1 MDDSQPFQ
9 LDPALL
15 AGFAADQGYHLPT
28 AAADTG
34 APVVDPGGSTESLQK
49 VPKRA
54 RWKLPALIAGC
65 LIFGSVGGVVG
76 QFLTASPPAAAD
88 DAHKTTDA
96 KHDEAPHVDHHEQIE
111 DWIRA
116 GRYADALKLIP
127 ETPAVPD
134 HAAWYQRGLANEGL
148 KKFADARAAYER
160 ASDSE
165 GDPIQWAIAL
175 LGQVRC
181 HLATNDWDLARALL
195 SKVELRAGTQGFSE
209 ARIPSECAYLR
220 GRLDLQ
226 KLGIFPEPD
235 PLSAE
240 SVAWPT
246 FLTNVE
252 LYLDW
257 LIVKHAPDEHA
268 DHATAEHPPEKHGA
282 ASDTHGSPHLD
293 VHTSSGKDRE
303 VSATLP
309 STPLLALLKEL
320 AIAAGLT
327 FQYTPEQESKL
338 RGRSSPLEVDGTAFS
353 VVMTAL
359 VEPLGF
365 GWEATAEN
373 LRLIPMAPEPK
384 PVLRDRA
391 RRAFKQS
398 VVLAPEHPFARRALL
413 AAANLDFH
421 EQKYPQASSS
431 YRRLQE
437 SHRLGDDILG
447 AVYNL
452 GLTQLK
458 LKNPIAAREIFL
470 DLVDRSGSGRWTDL
484 GWYWMG
490 RADLDAGD
498 IRSAFRPLRNALAG
512 KSKDARS
519 AATIGIVA
527 CHLLQGDTEEALEVH
542 RKLKIAPFE
551 SHAPYSKLFDELF
564 RYRTTPTDLRATN
577 LNEAIAACGE
587 AKTLGPAGLF
597 LVGDLYREL
606 GKGRKM
612 TALYE
617 REIDHVKGAWALRM
631 TLAIGVH
638 LEGIGETKAARQ
650 RYLAVSVV
658 DPNGVGLKA
667 ELRLAAMAAGDG
679 LGGECLA
686 RCKRLVGK
694 PGLDASELLP
704 VMGRGYELEMNHRF
718 AAECFAGR
726 FPMD

>member
-293 VHTSSGKDRE
+293 VHTSSAKDRE

-667 ELRLAAMAAGDG
+667 ELRLAAIEDAQLAQRSECSGDDFAK
-679 LGGECLA
+679 LEIVA
-686 RCKRLVGK
+686 QV
-694 PGLDASELLP
+694 
-704 VMGRGYELEMNHRF
+704 RGV
-718 AAECFAGR
+718 
-726 FPMD
+726 

>member
-1 MDDSQPFQ
+1 MDDSLPFQ

-28 AAADTG
+28 AAAG
-34 APVVDPGGSTESLQK
+34 AGAAVIDAGGSTESLRNI
-49 VPKRA
+49 PKRA
-54 RWKLPALIAGC
+54 RWKLPALVAGC
-65 LIFGSVGGVVG
+65 LVFGSVGGVVG
-76 QFLTASPPAAAD
+76 QFLTAPPPAAAD
-88 DAHKTTDA
+88 DAHKATDA

-127 ETPAVPD
+127 GAPPAHD

-160 ASDSE
+160 ATDSE
-165 GDPIQWAIAL
+165 GDPIHWAVAL

-181 HLATNDWDLARALL
+181 HLAANDWDRARALL
-195 SKVELRAGTQGFSE
+195 SKVELRAGTHGFSE
-209 ARIPSECAYLR
+209 AHIPSECAFLR

-246 FLTNVE
+246 FLANAE
-252 LYLDW
+252 AYLDW
-257 LIVKHAPDEHA
+257 LIVKRTPDAHAGHTA
-268 DHATAEHPPEKHGA
+268 AEHPPEKHGA
-282 ASDTHGSPHLD
+282 APDPHGSPHLD
-293 VHTSSGKDRE
+293 VRTSTTMERE

-320 AIAAGLT
+320 ATAAGLT

-338 RGRSSPLEVDGTAFS
+338 RGRSSPLEVEGLAFP

-365 GWEATAEN
+365 GWETTAEH
-373 LRLIPMAPEPK
+373 LRLIPVAPEPK

-391 RRAFKQS
+391 RRAFTQS

-413 AAANLDFH
+413 AAANLDFQ
-421 EQKYPQASSS
+421 EQKYSQAAAG

-437 SHRLGDDILG
+437 SNRLGDDILG

-470 DLVDRSGSGRWTDL
+470 DLVDRSVGGRWTDL

-519 AATIGIVA
+519 AAAIGLVT
-527 CHLLQGDTEEALEVH
+527 CHLLQGDSEEALEIH
-542 RKLKIAPFE
+542 RKLKIAPLE

-631 TLAIGVH
+631 TFAIGVH
-638 LEGIGETKAARQ
+638 LEGIGDAKAARQ

-679 LGGECLA
+679 RGGECLA

-694 PGLDASELLP
+694 PGLDSSELLP